1 MEPEV
6 TIEGILERIAYVN
19 EENNFTVAKL
29 RTKDGRNPITIVG
42 NLPAVTPGES
52 LRVTGKWVVNKR
64 FGEQFKVQSY
74 LSITPSTLSGIE
86 RYLGSGLIKGMG
98 PVMARRLVEQFG
110 LETLDIIEYEPDRL
124 LEIEG
129 IGEVR
134 LERIK
139 QAWKH
144 QKGIK
149 EVMIFLQ
156 SYGVSASFATKIYRE
171 YQNKTIPVI
180 KENPYRL
187 ATDVYGI
194 GFKTADKIA
203 QNLGIDPKSQIR
215 AEAGILYILTEL
227 TEEGHVY
234 YPESELVEKAIWAL
248 DIDREIV
255 TSALANLESNDR
267 IVIKNNSVYLKALYT
282 AEEHVAQ
289 KLNELLNT
297 PKIPF
302 HINTEKAIRWI
313 QGETGLE
320 LAERQKLA
328 IQKAMNEKI
337 LIITGG
343 PGTGKTTIVNS
354 IIKILEKMRLRI
366 CLAAPTGRA
375 AKRLSEATGRE
386 AKTIHRLLEYSPK
399 EKAFRRNEQNT
410 LAVDVVVIDEAS
422 MIDVLLMNH
431 LLSAIPSHATLIL
444 IGDIDQLPSVGPGNV
459 LKDIINSRKV
469 EVVTLN
475 EIFRQ
480 AESSLIVV
488 NAHRINR
495 GEFPHIELES
505 KKLSDFYFIPKD
517 EPEEV
522 LKTIKELCY
531 KRIPQTF
538 GLNSLDDIQV
548 LSPMHK
554 GIIGVVNLNHELQAL
569 LNPYGEHIA
578 KGVRKFRI
586 NDRVMQ
592 VRNNYEKEVYNGDVG
607 RIIGIDEEQGEIIVR
622 YEARMVSY
630 TYSDLDEL
638 VLAYAV
644 SVHKSQGTEYPAVII
659 PILPQHYVMLQRNL
673 LYTGITRGKKLVVL
687 VGSVKAIYMAIRNDK
702 VQMRYSNLAKRL
714 TPL

>member
-110 LETLDIIEYEPDRL
+110 LETLDIIEHEPDRL

-622 YEARMVSY
+622 YETRMVSY

>member
-19 EENNFTVAKL
+19 EEKNFTVAKL
-29 RTKDGRNPITIVG
+29 RTKEGRSPITIVG
-42 NLPAVTPGES
+42 NLPAVNPGES
-52 LRVTGKWVVNKR
+52 LRVTGKWVVDKR
-64 FGEQFKVQSY
+64 FGEQFKVESY

-98 PVMARRLVEQFG
+98 PVMARRLVEEFG
-110 LETLDIIEYEPDRL
+110 LETLDIIEHEPDRL

-129 IGEVR
+129 IGKVR
-134 LERIK
+134 LERIR
-139 QAWKH
+139 QAWKQ

-149 EVMIFLQ
+149 DVMIFLQ
-156 SYGVSASFATKIYRE
+156 SYGISAGFATKIYKE
-171 YQNKTIPVI
+171 YQNKTIPII

-215 AEAGILYILTEL
+215 AEAGILYILTEF

-234 YPESELVEKAIWAL
+234 YPKSELVEKAISAL
-248 DIDREIV
+248 EVDRGIV
-255 TSALANLESNDR
+255 SSALANLESNNR
-267 IVIKNNSVYLKALYT
+267 IVMADNSVYLKALHI

-289 KLNELLNT
+289 KLRELVNT

-302 HINTEKAIRWI
+302 HINIEGAITWI
-313 QGETGLE
+313 QGEVGLE
-320 LAERQKLA
+320 LAERQKVA
-328 IQKAMNEKI
+328 IEKAMNEKV

-354 IIKILEKMRLRI
+354 IIKILEKMRVRI

-375 AKRLSEATGRE
+375 AKKLSEATGRE
-386 AKTIHRLLEYSPK
+386 AKTIHRLLEYSPR
-399 EKAFRRNEQNT
+399 EKAFRRNEQNI

-431 LLSAIPSHATLIL
+431 LMLAIPSHATLIL

-459 LKDIINSRKV
+459 LKDIISSRKV

-488 NAHRINR
+488 NAHRVNR
-495 GEFPHIELES
+495 GEFLHIDSES
-505 KKLSDFYFIPKD
+505 KELSDFYFIHRD

-538 GLNSLDDIQV
+538 GLNSLDDVQV

-554 GIIGVVNLNHELQAL
+554 GIIGVVNLNHELQEL

-592 VRNNYEKEVYNGDVG
+592 VRNNYGKEVYNGDVG
-607 RIIGIDEEQGEIIVR
+607 RIVGIDEEEGEIIVR
-622 YEARMVSY
+622 YEGRMVSY
-630 TYSDLDEL
+630 TYGDLDEL

-644 SVHKSQGTEYPAVII
+644 SVHKSQGSEYPAVII

-687 VGSVKAIYMAIRNDK
+687 VGSKKAIYMAIKNDK
-702 VQMRYSNLAKRL
+702 VQMRYSNLAERL
-714 TPL
+714 TQL

>member
-6 TIEGILERIAYVN
+6 TIEGILEGIAYVN

-29 RTKDGRNPITIVG
+29 RTKEGRNPITIVG
-42 NLPAVTPGES
+42 NLPAINPGET

-64 FGEQFKVQSY
+64 FGEQFEVESY

-98 PVMARRLVEQFG
+98 PVMARRLVEEFG
-110 LETLDIIEYEPDRL
+110 LETLDIIEHEPDRL

-139 QAWKH
+139 QAWKQ

-171 YQNKTIPVI
+171 YQNKTIPII

-187 ATDVYGI
+187 ATEVYGI

-215 AEAGILYILTEL
+215 VEAGILYILTEL
-227 TEEGHVY
+227 TEEGHVC
-234 YPESELVEKAIWAL
+234 YPKGELVEKAISAL
-248 DIDREIV
+248 DVDREIV

-267 IVIKNNSVYLKALYT
+267 IVMEDNSVYLKALHI
-282 AEEHVAQ
+282 AEEHVSQ
-289 KLNELLNT
+289 KLRELVNT

-302 HINTEKAIRWI
+302 HINIEKAITWI

-320 LAERQKLA
+320 LAERQKVA
-328 IQKAMNEKI
+328 IEKAMNEKI

-354 IIKILEKMRLRI
+354 IIKILEKMRVRI

-399 EKAFRRNEQNT
+399 EKAFRRNEQNI
-410 LAVDVVVIDEAS
+410 LVVDVVVIDEAS
-422 MIDVLLMNH
+422 MIDILLMNH
-431 LLSAIPSHATLIL
+431 LMLAIPSHATLIL

-469 EVVTLN
+469 EMVTLN

-480 AESSLIVV
+480 AESSSIVV

-495 GEFPHIELES
+495 GEFLHADLEP
-505 KKLSDFYFIPKD
+505 KELSDFYFIHRD

-578 KGVRKFRI
+578 KGVRKFRV

-592 VRNNYEKEVYNGDVG
+592 IRNNYEKEVYNGDVG
-607 RIIGIDEEQGEIIVR
+607 RIIGIDEEQGEVIVR
-622 YEARMVSY
+622 YEGRMVSY

-687 VGSVKAIYMAIRNDK
+687 VGSVKAIHMAIKNDK
-702 VQMRYSNLAKRL
+702 VQMRYSNLAERL
-714 TPL
+714 TQL

>member
-110 LETLDIIEYEPDRL
+110 LETLDIIEHEPDRL